1 MSNFQ
6 DLSKLLFTPG
16 SAPLLIVLGIFLLT
30 GLFIFFERVLYY
42 RRAQVDTM
50 ELLRGLTNQLRNHRV
65 KEAITNCDTRSGP
78 VGEIFRTAIE
88 HWQDGEIGIRYAIE
102 EMAQILLQRL
112 QSGLKL
118 LAMLANCSSIL
129 GLLGTVIGLVS
140 TFMTISGN
148 EFAGAKELGQSISS
162 YLVCTALGLLV
173 ALVCQLFHGVLSCML
188 DRLLHE
194 MSKGAAEITFF
205 LTRNP
210 PPGDSTGEP

>member
-1 MSNFQ
+1 MYNLQ

-16 SAPLLIVLGIFLLT
+16 SAPLLIVLGLFLLA
-30 GLFIFFERVLYY
+30 GLFIFFERVLFY
-42 RRAQVDTM
+42 RRAQVDTL
-50 ELLRGLTNQLRNHRV
+50 ELLRGLTNLLRNHRV
-65 KEAITNCDTRSGP
+65 KEAITNCDVRSGP

-88 HWQDGEIGIRYAIE
+88 HWQDGETGIRYAIE

-118 LAMLANCSSIL
+118 LAMLANSASVL
-129 GLLGTVIGLVS
+129 GLLGTVIGLVN

-148 EFAGAKELGQSISS
+148 EFAGAKELSQSISS
-162 YLVCTALGLLV
+162 YLVCTAIGLLV

-194 MSKGAAEITFF
+194 MSKGAAEITYF
-205 LTRNP
+205 LTHNP
-210 PPGDSTGEP
+210 PPEEKA